1 MLLKDIDAQ
10 LLAEFRKGTVIPAMP
25 LALDGNR
32 KFDED
37 RQKAL
42 VRYYMDAGAGGIA
55 TGVHSTQF
63 EIREPQHNLFK
74 PVLSLVSK
82 TADEWT
88 EKTGKKVLKVAGI
101 CGKTQ
106 QAADEAEFAVSEG
119 YHAGLLSL
127 TALKGNNVS
136 ELIEH
141 CRKIAAIIPVIGFYL
156 QESVGGA
163 KLPLEFWREFAKI
176 PNVLGIKMAPFN
188 RYRTIDVIRGV
199 CEAGKENEITLYSG
213 NDDNIIIDLL
223 TEYKIQTPSGL
234 KKARIKGGLLG
245 HWCVWTKKAVELLK
259 EIHYIIDSGK
269 EIPAEML
276 SRNIA
281 VTDTNAVLFDAAN
294 GFAGCIPG
302 IHEVLRRQG
311 LLKGTW
317 CLNPHEIL
325 SPGQSEEFDRIYKA
339 YPDLNDDDFVKA
351 NLDKWLK

>member
-1 MLLKDIDAQ
+1 MLIKDIDKE
-10 LLAEFRKGTVIPAMP
+10 LLADFRKGTVIPAMP
-25 LALDGNR
+25 LALDENR
-32 KFDED
+32 KFDEK

-63 EIREPQHNLFK
+63 EIREPQHGLFK
-74 PVLSLVSK
+74 PVLSLVSNA
-82 TADEWT
+82 ADEWT

-101 CGKTQ
+101 CGKTA
-106 QAADEAEFAVSEG
+106 QAVSEAEFAVSNG

-127 TALKGNNVS
+127 TAMKGS
-136 ELIEH
+136 SIPEFIAH
-141 CRKIAAIIPVIGFYL
+141 CRKVAEIIPVIGFYL
-156 QESVGGA
+156 QESVGGS
-163 KLPLEFWREFAKI
+163 KLPLEFWREFAAI

-188 RYRTIDVIRGV
+188 RYRTLDVIRGV
-199 CEAGKENEITLYSG
+199 CEAGKENDITLYTG

-223 TEYKIQTPSGL
+223 TEYKIQTSSGV
-234 KKARIKGGLLG
+234 KTARIKGGLLG
-245 HWCVWTKKAVELLK
+245 HWCVWTKKAVELLS
-259 EIHYIIDSGK
+259 EIHYIINNGK
-269 EIPAEML
+269 DIPAELL

-294 GFAGCIPG
+294 NFAGCIPG

-317 CLNPHEIL
+317 CLNPHEVL

-339 YPDLNDDDFVKA
+339 YPELNDDNFVKA
-351 NLDKWLK
+351 NLEKWLN